1 MAELEEQ
8 RAERDADMARRLQQ
22 QYDTEY
28 YREQADENMAK
39 QLDRGNN
46 PNGAHPPSTSLPPD
60 YGLLERERER
70 ERERGGGGRG
80 RETGR
85 EIGRG
90 RGRGRGICV

>member
-1 MAELEEQ
+1 MQ
-8 RAERDADMARRLQQ
+8 TWPGGSSSS
-22 QYDTEY
+22 YDTEY

-70 ERERGGGGRG
+70 ERERGGGGGRGRG

-85 EIGRG
+85 EIRE
-90 RGRGRGICV
+90 REKKRERERDMCIE